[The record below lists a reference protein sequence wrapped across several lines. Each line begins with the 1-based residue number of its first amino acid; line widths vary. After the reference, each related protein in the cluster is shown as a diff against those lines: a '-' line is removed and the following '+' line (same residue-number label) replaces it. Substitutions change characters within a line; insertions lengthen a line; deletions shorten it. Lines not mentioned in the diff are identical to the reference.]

1 MPFDPKI
8 VAFCCRYCA
17 YSAADLAGSMR
28 LQYPDNVRIILIP
41 CTGKVDVKYLLD
53 AVEKGADGVLVAGC
67 LEGNCHFLT
76 GNYRAKK
83 RVNRTKAICEE
94 IGIEADRVEMYNLS
108 AGMGPRFAEIIQE
121 FTDRVQKLGPIY
133 STDKNRADDDQQHSG
148 QEVNS

>member
-1 MPFDPKI
+1 MAFDPKI
-8 VAFCCRYCA
+8 IAFCCRYCA

-83 RVNRTKAICEE
+83 RVYRTKSICEE
-94 IGIEADRVEMYNLS
+94 IGVEPDRVEMYNLS
-108 AGMGPRFAEIIQE
+108 AGMGPRFAEIIKE
-121 FTDRVQKLGPIY
+121 FTERIQKLGPIY
-133 STDKNRADDDQQHSG
+133 PSEKIQPERSEQHSG